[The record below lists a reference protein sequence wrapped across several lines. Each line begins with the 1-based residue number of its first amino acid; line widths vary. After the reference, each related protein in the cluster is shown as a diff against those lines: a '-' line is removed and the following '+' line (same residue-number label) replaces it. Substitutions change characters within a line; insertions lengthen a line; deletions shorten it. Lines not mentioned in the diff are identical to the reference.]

1 MSNQS
6 DLLHAYEL
14 WLRTEEAIKDLAPER
29 LRTMKADSL
38 WIQAVSAHTAAQR
51 AFMKTALDFC
61 RTIRPEQPAL
71 FEGAAQGLFPARHP
85 KSP

>member
-6 DLLHAYEL
+6 DLLRAYEL
-14 WLRTEEAIKDLAPER
+14 CLRTEGAMKDLAPER

-38 WIQAVSAHTAAQR
+38 WIQAVSAHAEAQQ

-61 RTIRPEQPAL
+61 RTIHPEQTAL
-71 FEGAAQGLFPARHP
+71 LESA
-85 KSP
+85 S